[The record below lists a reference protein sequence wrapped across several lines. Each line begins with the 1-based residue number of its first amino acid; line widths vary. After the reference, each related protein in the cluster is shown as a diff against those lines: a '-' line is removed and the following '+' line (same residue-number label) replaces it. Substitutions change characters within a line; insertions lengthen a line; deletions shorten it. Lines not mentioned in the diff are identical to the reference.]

1 MVMPNL
7 PFASS
12 SIFYATSILVFFS
25 LCSNCFSFLSR
36 ASFFFSTLLIISF
49 CFHYSSVC
57 GFSFS
62 SSIRISYYLHFLCF
76 SFFVFWFGHSVTWKM
91 SLKRRLMF
99 WAWTKAQQ
107 YSFILRRPINVSSI
121 KLALPFVNIFLLPQR
136 LLSTFALL
144 FCIVKQDFTTFI
156 FFLAFCRMNCKDF
169 ISIIIYS

>member
-1 MVMPNL
+1 MVMSNL

-12 SIFYATSILVFFS
+12 NIFYATSILVFFS
-25 LCSNCFSFLSR
+25 FCSNCFSFLSR

-57 GFSFS
+57 AFSFS
-62 SSIRISYYLHFLCF
+62 SSIRISSYYLHFLCF

-91 SLKRRLMF
+91 SLKRRLML

-136 LLSTFALL
+136 LLSTFALP
-144 FCIVKQDFTTFI
+144 FCIVKKDFTTLPRI
-156 FFLAFCRMNCKDF
+156 YFFSPFAE
-169 ISIIIYS
+169 